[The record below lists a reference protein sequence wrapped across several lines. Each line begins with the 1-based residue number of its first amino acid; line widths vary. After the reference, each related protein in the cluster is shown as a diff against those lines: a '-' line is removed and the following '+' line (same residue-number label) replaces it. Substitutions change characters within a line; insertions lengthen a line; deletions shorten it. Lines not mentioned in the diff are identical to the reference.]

1 MNSKIIQK
9 PDYAD
14 YNLDLEKNKL
24 SDFLKLNQLLIS
36 PDFVN
41 QIDIGDI
48 IEVYSFPENMQIY
61 SNSEFK
67 KLCSYTEAQM
77 REIPFPQLFWRDQ
90 DVHLSLMK
98 RASDI
103 CQLGE
108 KNYKWDLTNH
118 ELVESLHPKKRTFE
132 MNMKNITPCFT
143 SVDASVKAWASTLQ
157 VDFIFEWENPIN

>member
-24 SDFLKLNQLLIS
+24 IDFLKLNRLAIS
-36 PDFVN
+36 SDFIN
-41 QIDIGDI
+41 QIEIGDI

-67 KLCSYTEAQM
+67 KLCSYTDTQM

-90 DVHLSLMK
+90 DVHLNLMK
-98 RASDI
+98 RAAEI
-103 CQLGE
+103 CQLDK
-108 KNYKWDLTNH
+108 KNFKWDLINH

-143 SVDASVKAWASTLQ
+143 EVDASVKAWASTLQ
-157 VDFIFEWENPIN
+157 VDFIFEWENPII